1 MKHNSNVMINS
12 VFLVILYAV
21 YHFFLSFFNKGIE
34 IEIVMNVIFLT
45 YILVL
50 YIFGYMNFEDEM
62 FRLRYIFYS
71 FLINL
76 AFATVLYVFM
86 RINNMFA
93 IFFILFVLENV
104 MKWIIHTLF
113 KKNNRV
119 IIYGKNE
126 KNKKIVQALM
136 DNPNYK
142 FLGYV
147 SEFPETNDSFLG
159 TYEEL
164 QKIVEKRNVNR
175 IIITDTKIEETM
187 IDKLLN
193 YMVSGLVIH
202 DASEFYESVEGRI
215 DSTLINK
222 KWMLETS
229 GFGILHNR
237 IQQNIKRIL
246 DISISSI
253 LLIVMF
259 IPMILCGLIIMID
272 SKGPIFFK
280 QKRVGLGNKVF
291 KIIKFRTMKLHDKND
306 YSLYAS
312 DEDGRITKFGK
323 FMRKTRMD
331 ELPQLICIF
340 RGEMSFIGP
349 RPEWIELVKEYSV
362 KIPNYN
368 LRHLIKPGITGWAQV
383 NYPYGENLD
392 DTIKKLE
399 YDLYYMKHQTFL
411 LDILIV
417 MKTVRTVLFGQGK

>member
-1 MKHNSNVMINS
+1 MALDIAKPFARIPRQGQGTQGHALIEPHPVAD
-12 VFLVILYAV
+12 LGGGA
-21 YHFFLSFFNKGIE
+21 NKD
-34 IEIVMNVIFLT
+34 N
-45 YILVL
+45 
-50 YIFGYMNFEDEM
+50 
-62 FRLRYIFYS
+62 
-71 FLINL
+71 
-76 AFATVLYVFM
+76 A
-86 RINNMFA
+86 
-93 IFFILFVLENV
+93 
-104 MKWIIHTLF
+104 
-113 KKNNRV
+113 
-119 IIYGKNE
+119 
-126 KNKKIVQALM
+126 ALQM
-136 DNPNYK
+136 
-142 FLGYV
+142 
-147 SEFPETNDSFLG
+147 
-159 TYEEL
+159 
-164 QKIVEKRNVNR
+164 
-175 IIITDTKIEETM
+175 IEENM

-417 MKTVRTVLFGQGK
+417 MKTIRTVLFGQGK

>member
-1 MKHNSNVMINS
+1 MKKELQELTDVTI
-12 VFLVILYAV
+12 
-21 YHFFLSFFNKGIE
+21 KE
-34 IEIVMNVIFLT
+34 IRKLEVVLPEI
-45 YILVL
+45 YK
-50 YIFGYMNFEDEM
+50 D
-62 FRLRYIFYS
+62 IFYTKAQELNIVIS
-71 FLINL
+71 ENDKEMALIYAL
-76 AFATVLYVFM
+76 KKIQMLKDETEKSAS
-86 RINNMFA
+86 
-93 IFFILFVLENV
+93 ILKENV
-104 MKWIIHTLF
+104 SHAKVAIA
-113 KKNNRV
+113 
-119 IIYGKNE
+119 
-126 KNKKIVQALM
+126 NKDNAALQM
-136 DNPNYK
+136 
-142 FLGYV
+142 
-147 SEFPETNDSFLG
+147 
-159 TYEEL
+159 
-164 QKIVEKRNVNR
+164 
-175 IIITDTKIEETM
+175 IEENM

-193 YMVSGLVIH
+193 YMVSGVVIH

-272 SKGPIFFK
+272 SKGPIFFR

-312 DEDGRITKFGK
+312 DEDVRITKFGK

-349 RPEWIELVKEYSV
+349 RPEWIELAKEYSV

-417 MKTVRTVLFGQGK
+417 MKTIRIVLFGQGK

>member
-1 MKHNSNVMINS
+1 
-12 VFLVILYAV
+12 
-21 YHFFLSFFNKGIE
+21 
-34 IEIVMNVIFLT
+34 MNEEEAM
-45 YILVL
+45 YK
-50 YIFGYMNFEDEM
+50 NF
-62 FRLRYIFYS
+62 
-71 FLINL
+71 
-76 AFATVLYVFM
+76 
-86 RINNMFA
+86 
-93 IFFILFVLENV
+93 
-104 MKWIIHTLF
+104 
-113 KKNNRV
+113 
-119 IIYGKNE
+119 
-126 KNKKIVQALM
+126 
-136 DNPNYK
+136 
-142 FLGYV
+142 
-147 SEFPETNDSFLG
+147 
-159 TYEEL
+159 
-164 QKIVEKRNVNR
+164 
-175 IIITDTKIEETM
+175 
-187 IDKLLN
+187 
-193 YMVSGLVIH
+193 
-202 DASEFYESVEGRI
+202 
-215 DSTLINK
+215 
-222 KWMLETS
+222 
-229 GFGILHNR
+229 
-237 IQQNIKRIL
+237 IKRIL

-272 SKGPIFFK
+272 SKGPIFFR

-291 KIIKFRTMKLHDKND
+291 KIVKFRTMKLHDKND

-349 RPEWIELVKEYSV
+349 RPEWIELAKEYSV

-417 MKTVRTVLFGQGK
+417 MKTIRTVLFGQGK